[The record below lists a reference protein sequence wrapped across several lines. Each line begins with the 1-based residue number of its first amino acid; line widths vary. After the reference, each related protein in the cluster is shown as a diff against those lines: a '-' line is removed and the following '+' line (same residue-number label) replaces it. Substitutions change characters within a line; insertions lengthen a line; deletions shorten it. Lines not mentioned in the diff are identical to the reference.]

1 MIEQFTTL
9 VDGGREPRARRFAES
24 MLAPGGCSDQDAWE
38 LMRLLASIAVS
49 SAELFPGISFSR
61 IEGPTPTGWSLSNPS
76 VHPTAPDGRAFV
88 RLVNYRGHWPDF
100 YVHDRDGIIRTLPLM
115 ADFDS
120 GLHVTGIRSLHD
132 ATTVGHSDLF
142 VIRGFEDWR
151 LFEHGGHEYAVASML
166 SANHEG
172 RSQQFLLR
180 LDGDTVVDATPL
192 SRPTDGHQKNWM
204 PVIGSDP
211 MMFVDRCSPLRL
223 RTFDT
228 RTGECSVVD
237 PGVVIPIAA
246 PFRGGSQ
253 LVPWGNGYLAV
264 VHEVAGDHTGRRTYL
279 HRFVAFDQDCCP
291 TACTDQFWI
300 VRRGVEFSPVLPW
313 PRTAS

>member
-1 MIEQFTTL
+1 M
-9 VDGGREPRARRFAES
+9 
-24 MLAPGGCSDQDAWE
+24 
-38 LMRLLASIAVS
+38 
-49 SAELFPGISFSR
+49 
-61 IEGPTPTGWSLSNPS
+61 
-76 VHPTAPDGRAFV
+76 
-88 RLVNYRGHWPDF
+88 
-100 YVHDRDGIIRTLPLM
+100 
-115 ADFDS
+115 
-120 GLHVTGIRSLHD
+120 TGIRSLHD

-253 LVPWGNGYLAV
+253 LVPWGDGYLAV

-300 VRRGVEFSPVLPW
+300 VRRGVEFCAGLRAVSPDSLVISFGSDDRSAWLASVAPDDVAAALR
-313 PRTAS
+313 PIADRTRADRAAERRAGPTAATRTAIGDRRRDPLARGP